1 MGEQKS
7 DDYGVSAYA
16 LSAHTF
22 TDADNDGASTYYD
35 CNDNDPTIYTW
46 AEEIAVDGISK
57 LFGHRPTAY
66 FHRRRLLI
74 ERLGLHLSH
83 TNSRSFRRNSHIF

>member
-46 AEEIAVDGISK
+46 AEEIAGDGISQNCSGIDQ
-57 LFGHRPTAY
+57 LLTSTADA
-66 FHRRRLLI
+66 
-74 ERLGLHLSH
+74 S
-83 TNSRSFRRNSHIF
+83 